1 MRFGR
6 RELQIALAIAGLV
19 VASYLTLYHYA
30 GIPLACSSNGIINC
44 SSVLNSK
51 YAYILGVP
59 IAVYGVIFFVV
70 ELGLLVLGNQDA
82 LMVWSMA
89 GLGSV
94 FFFIYIEY
102 LVGHICEWCTSV
114 HVIVLAL
121 FIISAHEIMHGGRRD
136 LKK

>member
-1 MRFGR
+1 MRVGR
-6 RELQIALAIAGLV
+6 RELQIVLALAGLA
-19 VASYLTLYHYA
+19 VALYLTLYHYE
-30 GIPLACSSNGIINC
+30 GVPLACSTNGIINC

-51 YAYILGVP
+51 YAYVFGVP

-70 ELGLLVLGNQDA
+70 ELGLLAFGNADA
-82 LMVWSMA
+82 LLLWAIA

-114 HVIVLAL
+114 HGIVLVL
-121 FIISAHEIMHGGRRD
+121 FIISLYEVARGSKKDAMH
-136 LKK
+136 